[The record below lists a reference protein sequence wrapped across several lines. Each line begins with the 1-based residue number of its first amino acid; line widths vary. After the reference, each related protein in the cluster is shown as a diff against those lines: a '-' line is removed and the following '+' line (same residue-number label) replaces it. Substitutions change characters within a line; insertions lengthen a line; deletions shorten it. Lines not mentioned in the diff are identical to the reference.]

1 MAYEAS
7 EIMTATALQYTTSE
21 LNKIKEY
28 TQLQQLIK
36 TGISLPGGV
45 QFGDTAIQKGFL
57 KLMDPDNPKRVAD
70 MGVGVSA
77 AIAIRNYIKSPS
89 SKVIT
94 YMTGNTWPKEVEDF
108 KVSAYGFVDYNSS
121 DILVRKV
128 SDRTLFYGISLKKK
142 PTVKSN
148 DPTLINKTFSSAFDG
163 PEFDKLKEELVATR
177 EDYFADLVIDAV
189 EGNGT
194 SDGKPII
201 LKKDIK
207 NFDTLK
213 ISNKKELFEAKKKD
227 LTQFEKKRAYID
239 TKGWATSP
247 KGYFDDNM
255 RNPKSMRYFVNS
267 RLADKKNNRL
277 WGAFETMMAKGG
289 PKLGE
294 NLINIILKE
303 KLGKQIEKKKLEGK
317 KFDFALVTGIAS
329 VTPKGVVNISSGKVI
344 PLKTTLCGLT
354 RIEKDYPGDYQ
365 VIQDVEATNNSEA
378 AKIFF
383 KLIKGNKQKKLDVLD
398 LEVRYKGSFTPRPQ
412 FQGGMNKQFKTLL
425 DKECSGG
432 PG

>member
-7 EIMTATALQYTTSE
+7 EIMTATALQYTTSQ
-21 LNKIKEY
+21 LKKIKEY

-36 TGISLPGGV
+36 SGIFVPTGV

-57 KLMDPDNPKRVAD
+57 KLMDPNDPKRVAD

-77 AIAIRNYIKSPS
+77 AIAIRNYINTPS

-108 KVSAYGFVDYNSS
+108 KVSAYGFADYNSS

-128 SDRTLFYGISLKKK
+128 SDKTMFYGVSLKKK
-142 PTVKSN
+142 KTVSAA
-148 DPTLINKTFSSAFDG
+148 DPTLINKAFSSAFDG
-163 PEFDKLKEELVATR
+163 KEFDKLKEELIVTR

-213 ISNKKELFEAKKKD
+213 TSNKKELFEAKSRDK
-227 LTQFEKKRAYID
+227 TQFGKKAYID
-239 TKGWATSP
+239 TKGWAMAD
-247 KGYFDDNM
+247 KGYLEDKTTD
-255 RNPKSMRYFVNS
+255 PKSMRYFVNS
-267 RLADKKNNRL
+267 KLADKKNNRL
-277 WGAFETMMAKGG
+277 WEAFETMMAEGG
-289 PKLGE
+289 PKLAE
-294 NLINIILKE
+294 NLINIILKQ
-303 KLGKQIEKKKLEGK
+303 KLGKQIDKKKLEGK
-317 KFDFALVTGIAS
+317 KFDFSLVTGIAS
-329 VTPKGVVNISSGKVI
+329 VTPKGVVNISSGHVV

-365 VIQDVEATNNSEA
+365 VIQDVEATNKSEA

-398 LEVRYKGSFTPRPQ
+398 LEVRYKGSFTPKPQ
-412 FQGGMNKQFKTLL
+412 FQGGMNKKFKTLL